1 MVSQI
6 NIDDVLFIKGDRM
19 TRNEIRTQAVKK
31 VRTRFEKYDEDRNGS
46 LSQEE
51 AVKAQTV
58 IDLENKDKKEDQ
70 LRRMAWIAML
80 SMLIC
85 TVVIFLPFIPE
96 ARIEVIEAIIQ
107 TFYIAQAGV
116 VATFFGANAYMTR
129 ASQDSYGYG
138 TGPTAAP
145 TYVN

>member
-1 MVSQI
+1 
-6 NIDDVLFIKGDRM
+6 M
-19 TRNEIRTQAVKK
+19 TRNEIRNQAVKK
-31 VRTRFEKYDEDRNGS
+31 VKTRFEKFDEDKDGA
-46 LSQEE
+46 LSQDE
-51 AVKAQTV
+51 AIKAQTV

-70 LRRMAWIAML
+70 LRRMAWIAMI

-96 ARIEVIEAIIQ
+96 DRIKVVEGIIQ

-129 ASQDSYGYG
+129 ASQDNYGYG
-138 TGPTAAP
+138 AAP
-145 TYVN
+145 INPSSYTN

>member
-1 MVSQI
+1 
-6 NIDDVLFIKGDRM
+6 M
-19 TRNEIRTQAVKK
+19 TQDEFKAQEMAKAT
-31 VRTRFEKYDEDRNGS
+31 TRFKKFDKNKDGV
-46 LSQEE
+46 LSETE
-51 AVKAQTV
+51 AARAAAA

-70 LRRMAWIAML
+70 LRRMAWIAMI

-85 TVVIFLPFIPE
+85 TVAIFLPFIPAE
-96 ARIEVIEAIIQ
+96 RISVIEGIIQ

-129 ASQDSYGYG
+129 SSQDNS
-138 TGPTAAP
+138 ALP